1 MPGAGKSTVA
11 TILQQN
17 GFSIITMGDVVREE
31 AKRRNLE
38 LTDSNLG
45 ISYARAA

>member
-17 GFSIITMGDVVREE
+17 GFSIITMGDVGTRGGETPEFRV
-31 AKRRNLE
+31 
-38 LTDSNLG
+38 D
-45 ISYARAA
+45 